1 MSKNEKRTVGARGDP
16 VDRSIGLDPP
26 SAAIPSIRSAG
37 PGKSPP
43 QYHAPVT
50 RLGPDPDP
58 TDHELVARIQA
69 GESGAWADLA
79 RRYQHRL
86 FTVCLRMVG
95 NREAAADL
103 TQDAFVKILEGLA
116 TFDGRSKP
124 STWMIRVTMNVCLS
138 WLRSEKHR
146 RHASLDAAGW
156 VGPDGA
162 GGGSAGDLRPGLA
175 PGSWRRSPA
184 AEPGGASSI
193 QRSERQA
200 LLSAALDRLK
210 PEQRAILVLRD
221 VRDMEYEQIAEALG
235 IPGGTVKSRLFRART
250 ALREAMEQVAAESS
264 DLADELRDEL

>member
-1 MSKNEKRTVGARGDP
+1 MARP
-16 VDRSIGLDPP
+16 
-26 SAAIPSIRSAG
+26 
-37 PGKSPP
+37 PP

-50 RLGPDPDP
+50 RLGRDPDPPP

-69 GESGAWADLA
+69 GETGAWADLA

-146 RHASLDAAGW
+146 RHASLDAASW
-156 VGPDGA
+156 SGPDGTGGAA
-162 GGGSAGDLRPGLA
+162 GAGDLRPGLT

-250 ALREAMEQVAAESS
+250 ALREAMEQAAAEAG
-264 DLADELRDEL
+264 DLADPRDIEDES

>member
-1 MSKNEKRTVGARGDP
+1 VEPEGR
-16 VDRSIGLDPP
+16 
-26 SAAIPSIRSAG
+26 
-37 PGKSPP
+37 PP
-43 QYHAPVT
+43 QYHACVT
-50 RLGPDPDP
+50 RLGRESEP

-69 GESGAWADLA
+69 GENGAWADLA

-86 FTVCLRMVG
+86 FTVCVRMVG
-95 NREAAADL
+95 NHDAAADL

-156 VGPDGA
+156 GRGGA
-162 GGGSAGDLRPGLA
+162 GGGEGLGSDGGDLRPGLA

-184 AEPGGASSI
+184 GEPGGASSI
-193 QRSERQA
+193 QRGERQA

-250 ALREAMEQVAAESS
+250 ALREAMEQVAADLDALDES
-264 DLADELRDEL
+264 